1 MSDLYKLTINDTE
14 AASKVLGK
22 AFYNYP
28 TFEYLF
34 PDLNTRKRDISKVM
48 KFLLKCGIFHGEVMA
63 SSNNL
68 EGISIWYKSDDLN
81 FPITSILK
89 AGLFNL
95 FISINKSSLYKFIKL
110 GNEKKINRNKTI
122 KGKYYFLDMI
132 GVDPAHR
139 NKGYAKLLIESKLE
153 DIDKENI
160 QCYLETSDI
169 NNINYYKK
177 YDFHLIHEF
186 SFNDYK
192 SFCMI
197 RESK

>member
-1 MSDLYKLTINDTE
+1 
-14 AASKVLGK
+14 
-22 AFYNYP
+22 
-28 TFEYLF
+28 
-34 PDLNTRKRDISKVM
+34 
-48 KFLLKCGIFHGEVMA
+48 
-63 SSNNL
+63 
-68 EGISIWYKSDDLN
+68 
-81 FPITSILK
+81 
-89 AGLFNL
+89 
-95 FISINKSSLYKFIKL
+95 
-110 GNEKKINRNKTI
+110 
-122 KGKYYFLDMI
+122 MI

-177 YDFHLIHEF
+177 YGFHLIHEF

-197 RESK
+197 RESKQ